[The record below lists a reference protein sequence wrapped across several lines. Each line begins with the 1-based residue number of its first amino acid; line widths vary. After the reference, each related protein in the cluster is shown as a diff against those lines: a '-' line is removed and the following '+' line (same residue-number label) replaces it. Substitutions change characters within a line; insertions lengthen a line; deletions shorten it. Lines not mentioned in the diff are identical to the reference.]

1 MISRRRLNQ
10 TGKYQSGFT
19 LIEMLI
25 VIIVLGILAMI
36 IVPQITVS
44 TDDAKVS
51 TLQSNLAGIRSAI
64 ELYYVQHS
72 NKYPGEV
79 DHTDGSG
86 DPTDNTAAATA
97 FVQQLTRYTNSSG
110 EVTSVKDT
118 TYKYGPYIKGAR
130 LPSNPFD
137 ADEDYD
143 VKADLSK
150 TSIVEE
156 RSDSV
161 DGNTAWFVFPKTGVI
176 FANDNGA
183 TGSVDHEDY

>member
-1 MISRRRLNQ
+1 MTRVDF
-10 TGKYQSGFT
+10 GDQSGFT

-72 NKYPGEV
+72 NVYPGE
-79 DHTDGSG
+79 TKADG
-86 DPTDNTAAATA
+86 TAGPNDTEAGTA

-110 EVTSVKDT
+110 AVTSIKDT
-118 TYKYGPYIKGAR
+118 TYKYGPYVKSIAM
-130 LPSNPFD
+130 PTNPFNEKTTVV
-137 ADEDYD
+137 ADID
-143 VKADLSK
+143 V
-150 TSIVEE
+150 TSITEARDPSGSSYGYYVY
-156 RSDSV
+156 
-161 DGNTAWFVFPKTGVI
+161 PKTGVV
-176 FANDNGA
+176 FADDDGA
-183 TGSVDHEDY
+183 SGGTDHEDY